1 MATSKS
7 TMADRLDQL
16 LWGRDLSQSGLLTR
30 LMTASMRVVVAV
42 IRDLIEGQITLRAMG
57 MVYSTLLSLVP
68 LLAISFSLVKG
79 LGVVDNQ
86 LEPMLLNF
94 VAPMGAQ
101 GEEIV
106 GTLIGFVN
114 NVNAGALGTIGLA
127 VLIWTVVSL
136 LQKIEGAFNF
146 IWHVNQS
153 RHFARRFSDFF
164 IVLLIGPLLV
174 GAALTATGAALNNS
188 FVLKIASIEPF
199 GTLLLLATQ
208 MVPYLLI
215 TVAFTFVY
223 MFIANTRVKLSCA
236 LPGALVAGIL
246 WETLGKTFSMIFGS
260 SATLAIYSSFAILI
274 LFLVWLYWSWLILL
288 IGAQVAFYVQNPQ
301 YLRSG
306 HRNQP
311 LNSEQQEYLALALLS
326 LVGDRFVSGGGGLP
340 TEALSDQIGLP
351 EESISPTL
359 QMLLRLGL
367 LKRSQEQPSLWI
379 LNRDPDQVSIGE
391 LLQQLRQS
399 QNQSQS
405 RAPQLHQI
413 AAARQIQKTWQDGAF
428 EAVRGQTLRQLLSDS
443 NSVIETSP
451 TTNTQP
457 AVAIQ
462 PN

>member
-1 MATSKS
+1 MATSKTALS
-7 TMADRLDQL
+7 ARLEQH
-16 LWGRDLSQSGLLTR
+16 LWSRDLNQSSRPGRWLIQT
-30 LMTASMRVVVAV
+30 MRIVTAV

-57 MVYSTLLSLVP
+57 MVYSTLLSMVP

-106 GTLIGFVN
+106 ATLLGFVN
-114 NVNAGALGTIGLA
+114 NVNAGALGTIGLL
-127 VLIWTVVSL
+127 VLVWTVISL

-153 RHFARRFSDFF
+153 RNFARRFSDFF

-174 GAALTATGAALNNS
+174 GAALTATGAALNNT

-199 GTLLLLATQ
+199 GTLLVLATQ
-208 MVPYLLI
+208 MIPYLLI

-223 MFIANTRVKLSCA
+223 MFIANTRVKLSGA
-236 LPGALVAGIL
+236 LPGALVAGVL
-246 WETLGKTFSMIFGS
+246 WETLGKTFSLIFGS

-288 IGAQVAFYVQNPQ
+288 IGAQVAFYVQNPHYQ
-301 YLRSG
+301 RSG
-306 HRNQP
+306 HRLES

-326 LVGDRFVSGGGGLP
+326 LIGDQFVSGESGLS
-340 TEALSDQIGLP
+340 TLALGNKVGLP
-351 EESISPTL
+351 EESITATL
-359 QMLLRLGL
+359 TRLQTLGL
-367 LKRSQEQPSLWI
+367 LKRSQDRPSLWI
-379 LNRDPDQVSIGE
+379 LSRDPDQVGIGQ

-399 QNQSQS
+399 HNAKTETVLQEI
-405 RAPQLHQI
+405 P
-413 AAARQIQKTWQDGAF
+413 AAVEIQKKWQNGAF
-428 EAVRGQTLRQLLSDS
+428 DAVTGQTLRQLLSGNAAAAKD
-443 NSVIETSP
+443 
-451 TTNTQP
+451 
-457 AVAIQ
+457 
-462 PN
+462 